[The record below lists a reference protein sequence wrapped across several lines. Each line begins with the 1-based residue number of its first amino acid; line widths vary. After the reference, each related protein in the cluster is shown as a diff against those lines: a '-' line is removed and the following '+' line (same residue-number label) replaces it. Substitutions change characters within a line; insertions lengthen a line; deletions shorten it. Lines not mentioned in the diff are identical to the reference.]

1 MSRNSAAH
9 RRGRQDGFT
18 LLEILVAM
26 TLLGLVMVM
35 IFGGLRLGA
44 RVWEAGDERAEAR
57 ARIEIVQRFLRTY
70 VNQAHPLMQA
80 DQDTNQQ
87 VAFVGH
93 RDGVEF
99 ATLMPPHLSAGGFNH
114 LAVSTADDGAGTGRN
129 LVVRFALLKRDDDNS
144 AVLAG
149 AEEAEPTV
157 LLDRITAA
165 EFSYYGAH
173 NKDDEPEWSD
183 RWEGELLP
191 LLVRLRVRFADGD
204 GRTWPE
210 LTMATGNV
218 PAAGKVSSARSRS
231 RRRGRK

>member
-1 MSRNSAAH
+1 MSRKRAAH

-70 VNQAHPLMQA
+70 VSQAHPLMQV
-80 DQDTNQQ
+80 DQDTNKK
-87 VAFVGH
+87 VAFAGH
-93 RDGVEF
+93 GDGVEF

-114 LAVSTADDGAGTGRN
+114 VAVSTADDGAGTGRN
-129 LVVRFALLKRDDDNS
+129 LVVRFALLQRDDDNN

-149 AEEAEPTV
+149 AEDAEPTV
-157 LLDRITAA
+157 LLDGIAA
-165 EFSYYGAH
+165 AAFSYYGAQK
-173 NKDDEPEWSD
+173 KDEEPEWHE

-191 LLVRLRVRFADGD
+191 QLVRLRVRFPDGD

-218 PAAGKVSSARSRS
+218 SVIGTVSSGRSRS